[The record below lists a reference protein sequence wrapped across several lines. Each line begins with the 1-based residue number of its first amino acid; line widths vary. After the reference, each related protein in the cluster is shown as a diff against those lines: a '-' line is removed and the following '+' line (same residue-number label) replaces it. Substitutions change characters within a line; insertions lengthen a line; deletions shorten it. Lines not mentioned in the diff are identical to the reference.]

1 MRKYYKL
8 LVEGNFVTLTISA
21 RKIYDH
27 PTLNRNKRQFPL
39 ENEIKDRIIKFVAKQ
54 MKGKKDIF
62 NYIRI
67 SFMEFITQQIYFG
80 LSYQT

>member
-1 MRKYYKL
+1 MREMRKYYKL

-27 PTLNRNKRQFPL
+27 PTLNRNKILFPL
-39 ENEIKDRIIKFVAKQ
+39 EKEIKDRIIKFVAKQ
-54 MKGKKDIF
+54 MKGKKDGF

-80 LSYQT
+80 